1 MGVMQLTLSELRQ
14 KDVINTRDGRS
25 LGKVMDIEFCLCD
38 GCHPVTGGHPGSGR
52 ISALIVPGGHRNGS
66 FFHFCH
72 VLRGE
77 QEVIVIPWEMI
88 CKIGDD
94 VILVDVEIT

>member
-1 MGVMQLTLSELRQ
+1 MTLSELRQ

-38 GCHPVTGGHPGSGR
+38 GR
-52 ISALIVPGGHRNGS
+52 ITAIVVPGEFRFGHI
-66 FFHFCH
+66 
-72 VLRGE
+72 LRGE
-77 QEVIVIPWEMI
+77 RAGIVIPWEMI

-94 VILVDVEIT
+94 VILVDVEVC

>member
-1 MGVMQLTLSELRQ
+1 MTIAELRQ
-14 KDVINTRDGRS
+14 KDVINTRDGHS

-38 GCHPVTGGHPGSGR
+38 GR
-52 ISALIVPGGHRNGS
+52 ITAIVVPGGLRPFSVFRFGHM
-66 FFHFCH
+66 
-72 VLRGE
+72 LRGE

-94 VILVDVEIT
+94 VILVDIEVC

>member
-1 MGVMQLTLSELRQ
+1 MTLSELRQ

-25 LGKVMDIEFCLCD
+25 LGKVIDIEFCLCD
-38 GCHPVTGGHPGSGR
+38 GRVT
-52 ISALIVPGGHRNGS
+52 ALIVPGGGLRPAS
-66 FFHFCH
+66 FLSQ

-77 QEVIVIPWEMI
+77 KEVIVIPWEMI

-94 VILVDVEIT
+94 VILVDVEIG

>member
-1 MGVMQLTLSELRQ
+1 MTLSELRA

-38 GCHPVTGGHPGSGR
+38 GR
-52 ISALIVPGGHRNGS
+52 ITAIVVPGEFRFGHM
-66 FFHFCH
+66 
-72 VLRGE
+72 LRGE
-77 QEVIVIPWEMI
+77 RAGIVIPWEMI

-94 VILVDVEIT
+94 VVLVDVEVC

>member
-1 MGVMQLTLSELRQ
+1 MTLSELRQ

-38 GCHPVTGGHPGSGR
+38 GR
-52 ISALIVPGGHRNGS
+52 ITAIVVPGEFRFGHI
-66 FFHFCH
+66 
-72 VLRGE
+72 LRGE
-77 QEVIVIPWEMI
+77 RSGIVIPWEMI

-94 VILVDVEIT
+94 VILVDVEVC

>member
-1 MGVMQLTLSELRQ
+1 MTLAELRQ

-38 GCHPVTGGHPGSGR
+38 GRVTA
-52 ISALIVPGGHRNGS
+52 IVVPGALRPLS
-66 FFHFCH
+66 LFHVTH
-72 VLRGE
+72 MLKGE
-77 QEVIVIPWEMI
+77 KEVIIIPWEMI

-94 VILVDVEIT
+94 VILVDVEVG

>member
-1 MGVMQLTLSELRQ
+1 MTLAELRQ

-38 GCHPVTGGHPGSGR
+38 GR
-52 ISALIVPGGHRNGS
+52 ITAIVVPGEFRFGHM
-66 FFHFCH
+66 
-72 VLRGE
+72 LRGE
-77 QEVIVIPWEMI
+77 RAGIVIPWEMI

-94 VILVDVEIT
+94 VILVDVEMC

>member
-1 MGVMQLTLSELRQ
+1 MTLSELRQ

-38 GCHPVTGGHPGSGR
+38 GR
-52 ISALIVPGGHRNGS
+52 ITAIVVPGGLRPFSVFRFGHM
-66 FFHFCH
+66 
-72 VLRGE
+72 LRGE

-94 VILVDVEIT
+94 VILVDVEVC

>member
-1 MGVMQLTLSELRQ
+1 MFGGDAMTLSELRA

-38 GCHPVTGGHPGSGR
+38 GR
-52 ISALIVPGGHRNGS
+52 ITAIVVPGGLHAFS
-66 FFHFCH
+66 FGHFI
-72 VLRGE
+72 RGE
-77 QEVIVIPWEMI
+77 RAGIVIPWEMI

-94 VILVDVEIT
+94 VILVDVEVC

>member
-1 MGVMQLTLSELRQ
+1 MTLSELRQ

-38 GCHPVTGGHPGSGR
+38 GR
-52 ISALIVPGGHRNGS
+52 ITAIVVPGEFRFGHM
-66 FFHFCH
+66 
-72 VLRGE
+72 LRGE
-77 QEVIVIPWEMI
+77 RAGVVIPWEMI

-94 VILVDVEIT
+94 VILVDIEFG

>member
-1 MGVMQLTLSELRQ
+1 MTLSELRQ

-38 GCHPVTGGHPGSGR
+38 GR
-52 ISALIVPGGHRNGS
+52 ITAIVVPGGLRPFSVFRFGHM
-66 FFHFCH
+66 
-72 VLRGE
+72 LRGE

-94 VILVDVEIT
+94 VILVDVEV